1 MIRGGVGITPVY
13 DIQAMLV
20 MQKNIPA
27 AAHRETRRKDDKL
40 PEPLIAVIDDD
51 EPFRTALIES
61 LCSFGYTARGFES
74 AEHFI
79 ATDEQA
85 PCDCIVTDI
94 HMPGMSGLDLKRLL
108 IDRGSLTPVIL
119 ITARAE
125 PGLEDRAIS
134 AGAIGLLQKP
144 FKSDVLISCLEK
156 ALKA

>member
-1 MIRGGVGITPVY
+1 VY

-20 MQKNIPA
+20 MQKNAPPA

-108 IDRGSLTPVIL
+108 IDRGSLTPVTGDIGRSDRSTPKAIQIGRPDQLSGKGVEGL
-119 ITARAE
+119 IAS
-125 PGLEDRAIS
+125 S
-134 AGAIGLLQKP
+134 AQ
-144 FKSDVLISCLEK
+144 
-156 ALKA
+156 